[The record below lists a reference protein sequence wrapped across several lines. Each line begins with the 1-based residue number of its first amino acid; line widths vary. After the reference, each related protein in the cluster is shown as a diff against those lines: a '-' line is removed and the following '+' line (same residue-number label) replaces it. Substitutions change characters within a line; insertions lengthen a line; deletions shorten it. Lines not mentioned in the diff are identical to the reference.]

1 MARTLRSDKIL
12 FWAALILVCTS
23 VVMVVSASAATD
35 SMTTVLI
42 RQLGFAAVGVIGMFA
57 AMRTNYHHLQRPMLI
72 WTAIAVSVIG
82 LIAVFFFHER
92 NGAHRWVGFYSLSVQ
107 PSEFAKIT
115 AVIFAA
121 AILERRMHRI
131 DDVKYSLLPVAIV
144 TGVLAFLIVE
154 EPDLGTSIVVVMAV
168 MAMVFVAGL
177 SWRYLSGSLLLL
189 LPAVTYYI
197 VTHPFRINRVMA
209 FLHPDEHTQLNEGWQ
224 LLQSKI
230 ALGSGGL
237 LGLGLGGSMQKRFFL
252 PEANNDFILA
262 VIGEEMGLIGTTAL
276 LICFAVIAWRGL
288 RAALLAPDRFGTLL
302 GIGMSMMIAMQAFL
316 NMTVVTG
323 MAPTKGIPL
332 PLVSAGGTSLVINLL
347 AMGILLN
354 ISQQRSSAAAAT
366 VDAG

>member
-35 SMTTVLI
+35 PMTSVLF
-42 RQLGFAAVGVIGMFA
+42 RQIGFAAVGLIAMFA
-57 AMRTNYHHLQRPMLI
+57 VMRTNYHHLRNPVLI
-72 WTAIAVSVIG
+72 GTALVVAFVG
-82 LIAVFFFHER
+82 LALVFAFHER
-92 NGAHRWVGFYSLSVQ
+92 NGAQRWIRLFGLSLQ

-121 AILERRMHRI
+121 TILERRMHRI

-144 TGVLAFLIVE
+144 TGVMAFLIVE

-168 MAMVFVAGL
+168 MSMAFVAGL
-177 SWRYLSGSLLLL
+177 SWRYLAGFVLLM

-197 VTHPFRINRVMA
+197 LTHPYRVNRIMA
-209 FLHPDEHTQLNEGWQ
+209 FLWPDEQTQLKEGWQ

-262 VIGEEMGLIGTTAL
+262 VIGEETGLIGTTAL
-276 LICFAVIAWRGL
+276 LVCFAVVAWRGL

-302 GIGMSMMIAMQAFL
+302 GIGLSMMIAMQAFL
-316 NMTVVTG
+316 NVTVVTG

-332 PLVSAGGTSLVINLL
+332 PLVSAGGTSLLISLVAI
-347 AMGILLN
+347 GILLN
-354 ISQQRSSAAAAT
+354 ISQQRSSAAAAS